1 MSLTS
6 LFNIKGLVIAFGI
19 GAAVAAVPTGYVVY
33 KIMDGSIANLKLG
46 YETAYAKGIKKIA
59 DDTHAQDEAALK
71 SAVQAQADYD
81 KEHLV
86 AAVVY
91 KEIDHYV
98 ADTSTCITFGLV
110 RVLNHAAS
118 GDSAALALAPG
129 KLDDACAGVTWRA
142 FAGDITDDYAT
153 ARLNA
158 TQLNDLIQSVKDIH
172 DAKPEP
178 AQ

>member
-1 MSLTS
+1 
-6 LFNIKGLVIAFGI
+6 
-19 GAAVAAVPTGYVVY
+19 
-33 KIMDGSIANLKLG
+33 
-46 YETAYAKGIKKIA
+46 
-59 DDTHAQDEAALK
+59 
-71 SAVQAQADYD
+71 
-81 KEHLV
+81 
-86 AAVVY
+86 
-91 KEIDHYV
+91 
-98 ADTSTCITFGLV
+98 V